1 MWPRHPSSFSGS
13 RFDADLSTISQ
24 VSPPILAAVVFSPQF
39 WPDMVVTDRRRPYFM
54 AANKFV
60 LNTNL
65 NLILIA
71 EMIEPILGGSI
82 LLSAVR
88 QPWNRY
94 HAGINHLPYLGR
106 KTVLTPKLVPR
117 LKKFFAPS
125 CRSELWSEKPDGLG
139 LRHCIVKTQSQNR
152 QKRNAILDLKLK
164 LKTGVAGVQNH
175 NLEPESN
182 IKRLS
187 AGIGLWLLVSNGR

>member
-1 MWPRHPSSFSGS
+1 
-13 RFDADLSTISQ
+13 
-24 VSPPILAAVVFSPQF
+24 
-39 WPDMVVTDRRRPYFM
+39 MVVMDRRRPYFM

-60 LNTNL
+60 LNT

-164 LKTGVAGVQNH
+164 LKTSVAGVQNH